1 MKILVVSLLSIVF
14 LFSDADLNKVRA
26 QFPNIASEEQA
37 DAFIAILNDH
47 NTAEAKGYIAAM
59 NFMKSRFVSFPF
71 TKLKYFKIGKKQ
83 LDEVIDNN
91 PANIEMRYIR
101 YLMQKEIP
109 QFLGYH
115 ENINED
121 FKLILNG
128 IESSDLERSFK
139 IKMLGNMLMVS
150 NLTSEEENELTKL
163 NKNL

>member
-1 MKILVVSLLSIVF
+1 MKTLLIGLLSMVF
-14 LFSDADLNKVRA
+14 LFSDADLKKVRE
-26 QFPNIASEEQA
+26 QFPNITSEEQA
-37 DAFIAILNDH
+37 DAFIAILNDY

-83 LDEVIDNN
+83 LDEVIDDN

-109 QFLGYH
+109 QFLGYY

-121 FKLILNG
+121 FNLILNG
-128 IESSDLERSFK
+128 IESSDLATSIK
-139 IKMLGNMLMVS
+139 IKMVSNMLMVG
-150 NLTSEEENELTKL
+150 NLTSKEKSELTKL
-163 NKNL
+163 NQNL